1 MHDLEGEEA
10 ILIAELE
17 DLKKNS
23 NVRKKN
29 LEDLLSE
36 RKLEKNKNMEIIERI
51 TNKVSLIFFSFFLI
65 LIERKVKTF
74 FYYYHYLFED
84 K

>member
-1 MHDLEGEEA
+1 MQDLEGEEA

-36 RKLEKNKNMEIIERI
+36 RKLEKDKNMEIVERI